1 MYKNLKDE
9 NVIVELENLVKNC
22 NIEEDLNTTYAIFMK
37 ERILA
42 VSGLNQLDLCFSIAF
57 VKKSVICVFSE

>member
-9 NVIVELENLVKNC
+9 NVILEFEKLIKSYNED
-22 NIEEDLNTTYAIFMK
+22 EESNTTYAIFMK

-42 VSGLNQLDLCFSIAF
+42 VSGLNQLDLGFSIAF
-57 VKKSVICVFSE
+57 VKKSVIMNI

>member
-1 MYKNLKDE
+1 MYKKLKDE

-22 NIEEDLNTTYAIFMK
+22 NVEEDLTTTYTIFMK

-42 VSGLNQLDLCFSIAF
+42 VSGVN
-57 VKKSVICVFSE
+57 